1 MEDTMP
7 VPAEAKKK
15 KREATMKALDPE
27 VAKALTALREKANKK
42 NFGRPI
48 RDSEIIEVAL
58 PYVTGED
65 LKRLQLR
72 TVRDKDR
79 VKAAFSTYQKK
90 RGKLPMERFLSLLI
104 AGQIDAQDLKTD
116 ANHFEL
122 K

>member
-1 MEDTMP
+1 MEE
-7 VPAEAKKK
+7 VKPATVESKKK

-27 VAKALTALREKANKK
+27 VAKALTALREKANRK

-65 LKRLQLR
+65 LKRLQMR
-72 TVRDKDR
+72 TIRDKDR

-104 AGQIDAQDLKTD
+104 AGEINPA
-116 ANHFEL
+116 EL
-122 K
+122 RQEPNQLETK

>member
-1 MEDTMP
+1 MEE
-7 VPAEAKKK
+7 VKPATVESKKK

-27 VAKALTALREKANKK
+27 VAKALTALREKANRK

-65 LKRLQLR
+65 LKRLQMR
-72 TVRDKDR
+72 TIRDKDR
-79 VKAAFSTYQKK
+79 VNAAFSTYQKK

-104 AGQIDAQDLKTD
+104 AGEINPA
-116 ANHFEL
+116 EL
-122 K
+122 RQEPNQLETK

>member
-1 MEDTMP
+1 MEE
-7 VPAEAKKK
+7 VKPATVESKKK

-27 VAKALTALREKANKK
+27 VAKALTALREKANRK

-65 LKRLQLR
+65 LRRLQMR
-72 TVRDKDR
+72 TIRDKDR

-104 AGQIDAQDLKTD
+104 AGEINPA
-116 ANHFEL
+116 EL
-122 K
+122 RQEPNQLETK